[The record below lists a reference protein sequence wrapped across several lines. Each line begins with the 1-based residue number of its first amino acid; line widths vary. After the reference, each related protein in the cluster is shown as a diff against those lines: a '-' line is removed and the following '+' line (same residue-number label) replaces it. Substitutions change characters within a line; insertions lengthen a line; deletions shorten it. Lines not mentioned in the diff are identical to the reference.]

1 MFLFSCCNVFL
12 KKEIMLYFRILLL
25 LTVARSKSFPTS
37 SSICEKGCDC
47 QGEFKFTNC
56 SNVLFTHIPIDI
68 PPFTEHLDLSRN
80 RLSHLPAG
88 AFRVLRR
95 LRVLLLND
103 NNISDVAGGAFSP
116 LESLQRLDLSR
127 NRISSLGEG
136 FSLGLG
142 SLKELLLGENRL
154 TCLDSSLHLDSLQRL
169 NLSANAIASVRPRA
183 FGRMTSLRQLYLQ
196 DNSLG
201 SLTNGAFSM
210 LRYLEVLHLQG
221 NRIDSAE
228 TGVFTPLTSLA
239 LLDLARNRLSAVRF
253 KTFLSIHSYSTHI
266 SLADNPWSCDC
277 DLQRVF
283 GKLRSVQRLFLDDYH
298 NLSCTEPPELRG
310 YRLSAV
316 DSELCIAETVTV
328 LIITVTVLIT
338 VVAAVVM
345 AEKTR
350 KKQTGKHWREDSNVF
365 YQYQT

>member
-1 MFLFSCCNVFL
+1 MPYFST
-12 KKEIMLYFRILLL
+12 LLL
-25 LTVARSKSFPTS
+25 LAVAHSTSLQTS
-37 SSICEKGCDC
+37 SSVCEKDCDC

-56 SNVLFTHIPIDI
+56 SSVLFTHIPSDI
-68 PPFTEHLDLSRN
+68 PPSTEHLDLSWN
-80 RLSHLPAG
+80 RLSRLPAG
-88 AFRVLRR
+88 TFRALRR

-103 NNISDVAGGAFSP
+103 NNISDVAGGVFSP

-127 NRISSLGEG
+127 NRVSSLREG

-142 SLKELLLGENRL
+142 SLKELLLGENQL
-154 TCLDSSLHLDSLQRL
+154 TCLDGFLHLDSLQRL
-169 NLSANAIASVRPRA
+169 NLSGNAISSIRPRA
-183 FGRMTSLRQLYLQ
+183 FGHMTSLRQLYLQ
-196 DNSLG
+196 DNRLG
-201 SLTNGAFSM
+201 SLTNGDFSM

-221 NRIDSAE
+221 NRINSTEA
-228 TGVFTPLTSLA
+228 GVFAPLTSLA

-253 KTFLSIHSYSTHI
+253 KTFLSIHSYSTHVL
-266 SLADNPWSCDC
+266 LADNPWSCDC

-298 NLSCTEPPELRG
+298 NLSCREPDELRG

-316 DSELCIAETVTV
+316 DSELCVAETVTV
-328 LIITVTVLIT
+328 LIITLTVLIT

-350 KKQTGKHWREDSNVF
+350 KKQTGKHLCEESSVVYN
-365 YQYQT
+365 YQS